1 MISHKVFMKAKGIK
15 QLYLAKNYIEANI
28 IKSILSDINIDS
40 YLFGNNLQIGIGGL
54 PIDSTF
60 TKIFVSKKNY
70 VSAKKFIK
78 EYKKNLL
85 KQDLGMKV
93 CKNCQEISPIT
104 LTACW
109 HCGQDSIK
117 K

>member
-1 MISHKVFMKAKGIK
+1 MKAREIK
-15 QLYLAKNYIEANI
+15 QLYLAKIYIEANI
-28 IKSILSDINIDS
+28 IKSILSEINIDS

-60 TKIFVSKKNY
+60 TKIYVSKKNFI
-70 VSAKKFIK
+70 SAKKIIK

-85 KQDLGMKV
+85 KQDSEMWI
-93 CKNCQEISPIT
+93 CINCQELSPAT
-104 LTACW
+104 LTVCW
-109 HCGQDSIK
+109 NCCQDYRK